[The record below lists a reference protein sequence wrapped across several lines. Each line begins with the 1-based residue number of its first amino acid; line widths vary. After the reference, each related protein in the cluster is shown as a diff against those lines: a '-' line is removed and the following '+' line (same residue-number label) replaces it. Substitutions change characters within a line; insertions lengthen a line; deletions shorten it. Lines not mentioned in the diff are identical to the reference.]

1 MRLKVHYDGVTP
13 VITLCFMLHLYGL
26 HKVWC
31 CINTQDRQVMLRVCG
46 DDAGGE
52 LR

>member
-1 MRLKVHYDGVTP
+1 MTLNPYNDGVT
-13 VITLCFMLHLYGL
+13 LCDHTFMSHLYGL

-31 CINTQDRQVMLRVCG
+31 CVNTQDRQVMLRVCSHN
-46 DDAGGE
+46 AGGQ